1 MTKSYSIC
9 ATVLTLFVPA
19 PALAPTLGRSRLS
32 PHPGD
37 PRFSGQHHS
46 STSPNRTK
54 RTSVTELPQIPGRYS
69 ADHALAAQIPL
80 PALRHWRSRYAHP
93 LPSTRRRSSPVLPL
107 KPRASLQA
115 MHADL
120 DELLRHATWPR
131 HWSTGQYA
139 TPGRQ
144 SRAIHRHLPHHWAAR
159 AFAVQGG
166 GFERGR
172 HAGDARQV
180 YRPRPAAAITQTP
193 ARGQCT
199 ASTRLGQ
206 QRAIVTGSMTVSLP
220 SWVSQR
226 ATGSGRGG
234 RLRTPPPSRIAA
246 ASASVAKT
254 WAIAISLRSLSV
266 ILAVVPARDRASIVS
281 VTNSS

>member
-1 MTKSYSIC
+1 VTKSYSIC

-159 AFAVQGG
+159 AFAAQGG
-166 GFERGR
+166 GSSGDGTREM
-172 HAGDARQV
+172 HARFTGLDRQRRSRKPRREANARRAHGLV
-180 YRPRPAAAITQTP
+180 SSAPSSPAA
-193 ARGQCT
+193 
-199 ASTRLGQ
+199 
-206 QRAIVTGSMTVSLP
+206 
-220 SWVSQR
+220 
-226 ATGSGRGG
+226 
-234 RLRTPPPSRIAA
+234 
-246 ASASVAKT
+246 
-254 WAIAISLRSLSV
+254 
-266 ILAVVPARDRASIVS
+266 
-281 VTNSS
+281 